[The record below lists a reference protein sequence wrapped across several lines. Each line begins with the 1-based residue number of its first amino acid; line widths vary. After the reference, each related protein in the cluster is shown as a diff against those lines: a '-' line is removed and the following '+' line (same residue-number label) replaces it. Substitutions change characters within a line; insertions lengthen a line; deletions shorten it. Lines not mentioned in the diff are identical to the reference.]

1 MEFIFVFAGFAA
13 LVAIAVFV
21 VVALVQIV
29 RRPFVSPLMRLLWL
43 VGVIAFPMLGPIA
56 WFAFGDR
63 TSPVVCAPRR

>member
-13 LVAIAVFV
+13 LVAIAAFV

-29 RRPFVSPLMRLLWL
+29 RRPFVAPLLRLLW
-43 VGVIAFPMLGPIA
+43 VVVVIAFPVLGTIA

-63 TSPVVCAPRR
+63 TAREVCLPRR